1 MAQSRPFHSLLI
13 CAAAC
18 KDEANWFFTPT
29 VECSKPEIVI
39 KNKIKA
45 ALITFRTSLAALSGP
60 APSQHLNPE
69 H

>member
-1 MAQSRPFHSLLI
+1 MAQSRPFQSLLI

-18 KDEANWFFTPT
+18 KDEENWFSTLG

-45 ALITFRTSLAALSGP
+45 ALITYWTSLDALSGP